1 MTIERRK
8 IIKIICLGLTTM
20 SLNAKNLVNVSG
32 ESESLFVTDRNHP
45 KPAPKGYDRLPLS
58 WYKKRV
64 QALKNQLLIEKVDA
78 ILLENDVNKVYFSGC
93 FRGSGKRTT
102 WVLFPQNEKDTAY
115 WFSPGLSLIHI

>member
-1 MTIERRK
+1 MTIDRRK
-8 IIKIICLGLTTM
+8 FIKSMGLGLTTM
-20 SLNAKNLVNVSG
+20 SLNAKNLVNISG
-32 ESESLFVTDRNHP
+32 ESESLFVTDRMHP

-64 QALKNQLLIEKVDA
+64 RTLKNLLLEDKVDA

-102 WVLFPQNEKDTAY
+102 WVLFPQN
-115 WFSPGLSLIHI
+115 